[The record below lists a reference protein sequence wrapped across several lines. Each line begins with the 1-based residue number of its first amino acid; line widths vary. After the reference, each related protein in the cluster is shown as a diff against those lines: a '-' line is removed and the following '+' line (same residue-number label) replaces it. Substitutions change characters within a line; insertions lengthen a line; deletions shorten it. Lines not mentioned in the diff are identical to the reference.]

1 MNGNIPDTFWT
12 TQEELLL
19 FGGSC
24 LLGLPAGVLFDGWR
38 LFRRLL
44 PPRYT
49 VTVAVQDILW
59 LLEVCALLLCYA
71 SAFDKGV
78 FRGYFVIGCLIGF
91 VLYECTL
98 GRLVVAV
105 LEWTLKLFWKPIHR
119 MGLLFARICKKMQ
132 RIFVKF
138 TEKVKKEQKNTQNR
152 LQKPMKKVYNKSST
166 RKKGN
171 ANAKKNK
178 TSR

>member
-24 LLGLPAGVLFDGWR
+24 LLGLPAGILFDGWR
-38 LFRRLL
+38 LLRRLL
-44 PPRYT
+44 PPRHA
-49 VTVAVQDILW
+49 VTVAVQDMLW
-59 LLEVCALLLCYA
+59 LLEVCVLLLCYA
-71 SAFDKGV
+71 CTFDKGV
-78 FRGYFVIGCLIGF
+78 FRGYFAIGCLIGF

-98 GRLVVAV
+98 GRLAVAV
-105 LEWTLKLFWKPIHR
+105 LERILRLLWKPVHWA
-119 MGLLFARICKKMQ
+119 GLWFARICKKTKK
-132 RIFVKF
+132 IFVEL

-152 LQKPMKKVYNKSST
+152 LQKPMKKVYNKSNI

-171 ANAKKNK
+171 ANAKKSK
-178 TSR
+178 ASR

>member
-38 LFRRLL
+38 LLRRLV
-44 PPRYT
+44 PPRNA
-49 VTVAVQDILW
+49 VILAVQDLLW
-59 LLEVCALLLCYA
+59 LLEICVLLLCYA
-71 SAFDKGV
+71 SVFDKGV
-78 FRGYFVIGCLIGF
+78 FRGYFAIGCLIGF

-98 GRLVVAV
+98 GRLVVAA
-105 LEWTLKLFWKPIHR
+105 LERILKLLWKPVHR
-119 MGLLFARICKKMQ
+119 TGLWFARIYNKGKK
-132 RIFVKF
+132 IFVKF
-138 TEKVKKEQKNTQNR
+138 TEKVKNEQKNTQNR
-152 LQKPMKKVYNKSST
+152 LQKPMKKVYNKSSS

-171 ANAKKNK
+171 ANAKKSK
-178 TSR
+178 KAG